1 MRLKIGIGLTALV
14 TGIPMTEDAEQASPK
29 CRFERENE
37 ELVRTYA
44 TVQGGVHEVMRL
56 VARAKKGGNASY
68 LASLGSGSLSMSDRG
83 KLGGRPNEL
92 TLDQIGKRQ
101 S

>member
-1 MRLKIGIGLTALV
+1 
-14 TGIPMTEDAEQASPK
+14 MTKTQSKRAK
-29 CRFERENE
+29 MRFERENE
-37 ELVRTYA
+37 GLCHLCHGTGRVLSNA
-44 TVQGGVHEVMRL
+44 AL
-56 VARAKKGGNASY
+56 ARAKKGGNASY